1 MKKLFAFVAVA
12 LFSVATFASRE
23 AVPSDADLA
32 SYATGTYTM
41 CIYNDGACNG
51 IVLNGTF
58 TAPTL
63 GANWSTSVEDLLKFV
78 AVDGFSGWYVVS
90 WNDTTG
96 AAEADGGVQAKPI
109 QLDGSGNFN
118 WDYQLG
124 PDAELIRGTAT
135 LVPGNNGKEV
145 DIKEIGA
152 GIVVIDVKSWKS
164 NPCPA
169 VYHVYNITFISPDCN
184 EEDFVVPAISG
195 GFNGWAQ
202 EALTLN
208 ELKTAERQQQNLPG
222 AVFEYSVKAA
232 EGSEF
237 KFRSAEEWGKDWT
250 NMLKEYDAEND
261 AWNAFNGGNNLV
273 LGAET
278 NLVYDLGDPAKYSWT
293 NCENSVKIGDL
304 YYNLKK
310 DKTAEVTYEFEWDGD
325 NYKGLTTANIPASV
339 TYYGT
344 TYSVTSIGDYAF
356 KSCIGLTSVTIPNS
370 ITSIGYYAFRGCSSL
385 TSVTIPNSVTSI
397 GNNAFYNCSSLTA
410 IYVPCGEMERFKQ
423 MLNWDYPNWEYK
435 DKVKYAPLPYT
446 ITINAEHGNV
456 TYPQTICDDM
466 SLNATPDYGYHFVK
480 WSDGVTDNP
489 RRFELRGVL
498 LIHKFECK
506 PFRKSRS
513 FGISRPS

>member
-1 MKKLFAFVAVA
+1 MKKLFAFVAAA

-78 AVDGFSGWYVVS
+78 AVDGFEGWYVVS

-124 PDAELIRGTAT
+124 PDAVLIRGTAD
-135 LVPGNNGKEV
+135 LLPNNNGSEV
-145 DIKEIGA
+145 DIKNIQP
-152 GIVVIDVKSWKS
+152 GIVVIDVKSWKN
-164 NPCPA
+164 NPCTA
-169 VYHVYNITFISPDCN
+169 VYHVYNITVISPDCN
-184 EEDFVVPAISG
+184 DEDFITPAISG
-195 GFNGWAQ
+195 GFNGWKQ

-250 NMLKEYDAEND
+250 NELKEYDAEND
-261 AWNAFNGGNNLV
+261 AWNKFNGGNNLV
-273 LGAET
+273 LGEET
-278 NLVYDLGDPAKYSWT
+278 NLVFDLGDPAKYSWT
-293 NCENSVKIGDL
+293 NCEKP
-304 YYNLKK
+304 
-310 DKTAEVTYEFEWDGD
+310 EVYEEKEFDYTI
-325 NYKGLTTANIPASV
+325 NV
-339 TYYGT
+339 T
-344 TYSVTSIGDYAF
+344 
-356 KSCIGLTSVTIPNS
+356 
-370 ITSIGYYAFRGCSSL
+370 
-385 TSVTIPNSVTSI
+385 
-397 GNNAFYNCSSLTA
+397 NAP
-410 IYVPCGEMERFKQ
+410 VCGEAVLAIVGGYAACNWTVANAVAVENGAAALHAKNTDEFKF
-423 MLNWDYPNWEYK
+423 L
-435 DKVKYAPLPYT
+435 DKSKVLDEDPENDWSNEVKGFDQTTFHKADLADG
-446 ITINAEHGNV
+446 AE
-456 TYPQTICDDM
+456 
-466 SLNATPDYGYHFVK
+466 
-480 WSDGVTDNP
+480 DGVIAIDLAEAQFAECAQGIENITLTEKAHKVVVD
-489 RRFELRGVL
+489 GVL
-498 LIHKFECK
+498 YIVRDNKMFNVQGTQV
-506 PFRKSRS
+506 R
-513 FGISRPS
+513 

>member
-1 MKKLFAFVAVA
+1 MKKLFAFVAAA

-78 AVDGFSGWYVVS
+78 AVDGFEGWYVVS

-124 PDAELIRGTAT
+124 PDAELIRGTADT
-135 LVPGNNGKEV
+135 LSANNGTEV
-145 DIKEIGA
+145 DIKNIQP
-152 GIVVIDVKSWKS
+152 GIVVIDVKSWKN
-164 NPCPA
+164 NPCTA
-169 VYHVYNITFISPDCN
+169 IYHVYNITVISPDCN
-184 EEDFVVPAISG
+184 EDDFVVPAISG

-250 NMLKEYDAEND
+250 NELKEYDAEND
-261 AWNAFNGGNNLV
+261 AWNKFNGGNNLV
-273 LGAET
+273 LGEET
-278 NLVYDLGDPAKYSWT
+278 NLVFDLGDPAKYSWT
-293 NCENSVKIGDL
+293 NCEKP
-304 YYNLKK
+304 
-310 DKTAEVTYEFEWDGD
+310 EVYEEKEFDYTI
-325 NYKGLTTANIPASV
+325 NVANAPV
-339 TYYGT
+339 
-344 TYSVTSIGDYAF
+344 
-356 KSCIGLTSVTIPNS
+356 
-370 ITSIGYYAFRGCSSL
+370 
-385 TSVTIPNSVTSI
+385 
-397 GNNAFYNCSSLTA
+397 
-410 IYVPCGEMERFKQ
+410 CGEAVLAIVGGYAACNWTVANAVAVENGAAALHAKNTDEFKF
-423 MLNWDYPNWEYK
+423 L
-435 DKVKYAPLPYT
+435 DKSKVLDEDPENDWSNEVKGFA
-446 ITINAEHGNV
+446 
-456 TYPQTICDDM
+456 QTTFHKADIADG
-466 SLNATPDYGYHFVK
+466 TE
-480 WSDGVTDNP
+480 DGVIAIDLAEAQFAACAQGIENITLTEKAQKVVVD
-489 RRFELRGVL
+489 GVL
-498 LIHKFECK
+498 YIVRDNKMFNVQGTQV
-506 PFRKSRS
+506 R
-513 FGISRPS
+513 

>member
-1 MKKLFAFVAVA
+1 MKKLFAFVAAA

-78 AVDGFSGWYVVS
+78 AVDGFEGWYVVS

-124 PDAELIRGTAT
+124 PDAERIRGTAE
-135 LVPGNNGKEV
+135 LLSANNGTEV
-145 DIKEIGA
+145 DIKNIQP
-152 GIVVIDVKSWKS
+152 GIVVIDVKSWKN
-164 NPCPA
+164 NPCTA
-169 VYHVYNITFISPDCN
+169 VYHVYNITVISPDCN
-184 EEDFVVPAISG
+184 DEDFITPAISG
-195 GFNGWAQ
+195 GFNGWKQ

-250 NMLKEYDAEND
+250 NELKEYDAEND
-261 AWNAFNGGNNLV
+261 AWNKFNGGNNLV
-273 LGAET
+273 LGEET
-278 NLVYDLGDPAKYSWT
+278 NLVFDLGDPAKYSWT
-293 NCENSVKIGDL
+293 NCEKP
-304 YYNLKK
+304 
-310 DKTAEVTYEFEWDGD
+310 EVYEEKEFDYTI
-325 NYKGLTTANIPASV
+325 NV
-339 TYYGT
+339 T
-344 TYSVTSIGDYAF
+344 
-356 KSCIGLTSVTIPNS
+356 
-370 ITSIGYYAFRGCSSL
+370 
-385 TSVTIPNSVTSI
+385 
-397 GNNAFYNCSSLTA
+397 NAP
-410 IYVPCGEMERFKQ
+410 VCGEAVLAIVGGYAACNWTVANAVAVENGAAALHAKNTDEFKF
-423 MLNWDYPNWEYK
+423 L
-435 DKVKYAPLPYT
+435 DKSKVLDEDPENDWSNEVKGFAQTTFHKADLADG
-446 ITINAEHGNV
+446 AE
-456 TYPQTICDDM
+456 
-466 SLNATPDYGYHFVK
+466 
-480 WSDGVTDNP
+480 DGVIAIDLAEAQFAECAQGIENITLTEKAQKVVVD
-489 RRFELRGVL
+489 GVL
-498 LIHKFECK
+498 YIVRDNKMFNVQGTQV
-506 PFRKSRS
+506 R
-513 FGISRPS
+513 

>member
-63 GANWSTSVEDLLKFV
+63 GANWSTSVEDLIKFV
-78 AVDGFSGWYVVS
+78 AVDGFEGWYVVS

-124 PDAELIRGTAT
+124 PDAELIRGTAD
-135 LVPGNNGKEV
+135 LLSNNNGSEV
-145 DIKEIGA
+145 DIKNIQP
-152 GIVVIDVKSWKS
+152 GIVVIDVKSWKN
-164 NPCPA
+164 NPCTA
-169 VYHVYNITFISPDCN
+169 VYHVYNITVISPDCN
-184 EEDFVVPAISG
+184 DEDFITPAISG
-195 GFNGWAQ
+195 GFNGWKQ

-250 NMLKEYDAEND
+250 NELKEYDAEND
-261 AWNAFNGGNNLV
+261 AWNGFNGGNNLV
-273 LGAET
+273 LGEET
-278 NLVYDLGDPAKYSWT
+278 NLVFDLGDPAKYSWT
-293 NCENSVKIGDL
+293 NCEKP
-304 YYNLKK
+304 
-310 DKTAEVTYEFEWDGD
+310 EVYEEKEFDYTI
-325 NYKGLTTANIPASV
+325 NVANAPV
-339 TYYGT
+339 
-344 TYSVTSIGDYAF
+344 
-356 KSCIGLTSVTIPNS
+356 
-370 ITSIGYYAFRGCSSL
+370 
-385 TSVTIPNSVTSI
+385 
-397 GNNAFYNCSSLTA
+397 
-410 IYVPCGEMERFKQ
+410 CGEAVLAIVGGYAACNWTVANAVAVENGAAALHAKNTDEFKF
-423 MLNWDYPNWEYK
+423 L
-435 DKVKYAPLPYT
+435 DKSKVLDEDPENDWSNEVKGFA
-446 ITINAEHGNV
+446 
-456 TYPQTICDDM
+456 QTTFHKADIADG
-466 SLNATPDYGYHFVK
+466 TE
-480 WSDGVTDNP
+480 DGVIAIDLAEAQFAECAQGIENITLTEKAHKVVVD
-489 RRFELRGVL
+489 GVL
-498 LIHKFECK
+498 YIVRDNKMFNVQGTQV
-506 PFRKSRS
+506 R
-513 FGISRPS
+513 